1 MSREPD
7 PIELAALMAEDIARE
22 VQEKKAGVPRIRP
35 AGNKAKGGKSSGKR
49 R

>member
-22 VQEKKAGVPRIRP
+22 VQEKKTGVPSIRP
-35 AGNKAKGGKSSGKR
+35 TGNKAKGGKSGKR

>member
-7 PIELAALMAEDIARE
+7 PIELAALMAEDIARD
-22 VQEKKAGVPRIRP
+22 VQEQRTGVPRIP
-35 AGNKAKGGKSSGKR
+35 KDKAKGGKTSGKR